1 MPLNTPTLQS
11 IAAGQES
18 QESQMMCT
26 ECTYHMHT
34 ENKLNSKDYDGAF
47 TSESLLLIWHF
58 YRIWKKLM
66 ENKYKYN
73 MQ

>member
-34 ENKLNSKDYDGAF
+34 ENKLNSKDCDGAF
-47 TSESLLLIWHF
+47 TSESLLLI
-58 YRIWKKLM
+58 
-66 ENKYKYN
+66 
-73 MQ
+73 